1 MTALW
6 PWCPDRV
13 HMLPRFLGT
22 GLWLQFDGDL
32 QQFYSRAWRLL
43 SKEEQAAH
51 PMQGSSDHGSPQYLP
66 GSLAADLE
74 EALKSRPT
82 LAADLK
88 EAQNSG
94 NAGSDGTSSAVNEL
108 ASLLNQELPT
118 EKETEPKKNG
128 GTKKKKKKKKKKQT
142 KPKEDL

>member
-1 MTALW
+1 
-6 PWCPDRV
+6 
-13 HMLPRFLGT
+13 MLPRFLGT

-74 EALKSRPT
+74 EALKSRR
-82 LAADLK
+82 A
-88 EAQNSG
+88 EGQNSG
-94 NAGSDGTSSAVNEL
+94 IAGSDGTSSAVNEL
-108 ASLLNQELPT
+108 ASLLVQT

-128 GTKKKKKKKKKKQT
+128 ETTKKKKKKKKKKQT